1 MPYLGAPF
9 FAEGSP
15 YGLLE
20 TLTFIRQLRPR
31 LLIQG
36 HTPLTE
42 LFTIETIPGLEAALT
57 ELHGQVIADLRGG
70 RTLAQILHQNKLPE
84 TLRDHPKAVLPYL
97 VMRDNFTA
105 RLYHQ
110 RTGYWQPD
118 GTGME
123 PLLAEERAAALDLL
137 GGGREDSFVA
147 AATTLAGQGD
157 HALALE
163 IISPG
168 LLRYPASAALQD
180 LRRRVLRR
188 LLAQH
193 QQDPFRF
200 LIYAELA
207 GVETGP
213 TR

>member
-1 MPYLGAPF
+1 MQRPDLVLRKAGHAGR
-9 FAEGSP
+9 AGS
-15 YGLLE
+15 G
-20 TLTFIRQLRPR
+20 RAS
-31 LLIQG
+31 
-36 HTPLTE
+36 
-42 LFTIETIPGLEAALT
+42 PGRCPGPGSLCALAALT
-57 ELHGQVIADLRGG
+57 SPWQCGQVSVGCITVPHVSWTKTTGG
-70 RTLAQILHQNKLPE
+70 P
-84 TLRDHPKAVLPYL
+84 P
-97 VMRDNFTA
+97 
-105 RLYHQ
+105 
-110 RTGYWQPD
+110 GD

-147 AATTLAGQGD
+147 AAATLAGQGD

-207 GVETGP
+207 GIETGP